1 MALNIDTKIEG
12 QTICVSKND
21 MRNLR
26 KFSVDHLKVSKL
38 GLLLR
43 PFTQSRKG
51 MSLKFTGELCIITMN
66 NVVKFE
72 KKSTWG
78 IWQILTQ
85 ALGNLKHLD
94 FIELPLTK
102 VYSVWAWKVK
112 SIYFTWHSILIQRLK
127 DKRFVLPK
135 MTWGT

>member
-1 MALNIDTKIEG
+1 MALNIDTKIEV

-43 PFTQSRKG
+43 PFTQSRKC

-72 KKSTWG
+72 KKST
-78 IWQILTQ
+78 
-85 ALGNLKHLD
+85 
-94 FIELPLTK
+94 
-102 VYSVWAWKVK
+102 
-112 SIYFTWHSILIQRLK
+112 
-127 DKRFVLPK
+127 
-135 MTWGT
+135 